1 MSDTGVHSNEVH
13 ELGNKNLADP
23 HLQEAYRS
31 STLRLYTHRLEAI
44 GEVPG
49 WELLRERA
57 RELKQEVIEHLD
69 FYLEQFADNVKRN
82 GGKVHWAETAD
93 EACRIVLEIA
103 QQCGAREIVKAAPPF
118 APRVGL
124 GLAGRLGPNP
134 EVEHHIVRDEPP
146 LVERRIHHRPRFRP
160 RTNGHAHFHHAV
172 EGLRRRLALPEA
184 PRDGR
189 P

>member
-49 WELLRERA
+49 WERLRERA
-57 RELKQEVIEHLD
+57 RELKREVIEHLD
-69 FYLEQFADNVKRN
+69 FYLEQFADQVERN

-103 QQCGAREIVKAAPPF
+103 RQCGAREIVKAKSMVAEEVELNHAFEAQGIHPFETDLGEFIIQLEATGPPTSWPPPF
-118 APRVGL
+118 
-124 GLAGRLGPNP
+124 
-134 EVEHHIVRDEPP
+134 I
-146 LVERRIHHRPRFRP
+146 
-160 RTNGHAHFHHAV
+160 
-172 EGLRRRLALPEA
+172 
-184 PRDGR
+184 
-189 P
+189 